1 MSKKPTTLFSVAT
14 LLMASFGLLQAQTVS
29 TDPVG
34 YVTLTINGSPDGTT
48 PAFTALSVGMQNAAV
63 VTGSIA
69 SDATSA
75 VLTDS
80 NASNTTNAYAATDAA
95 GNGSYFLQIT
105 SGANEGLICDILS
118 NDATTYTTGTDL
130 TGIVSAG
137 DTYVIKAH
145 VTLADIFG
153 AANSVGFRS
162 GGDSLSSDLVFIM
175 STDGVGSYSTYYYQT
190 DDFGFL
196 GGNGWRVVGDSN
208 TDMSNVVVGPDD
220 GIMIS
225 RSATGNLN
233 TVVSGNV
240 NTVDH
245 KRTLPNGLSLV
256 SYPFPVA
263 VTLDDSGI
271 FDANNGY
278 VTDGDSLSSD
288 IVYVI
293 SSSGTFSS
301 YYYQT
306 DNFGFLGGTGWRAV
320 GDANT
325 DVGSTE
331 ITAGSSVVV
340 LHRGSG
346 LTWSD
351 AVPFTL

>member
-153 AANSVGFRS
+153 ASNETGLKSAGSPV
-162 GGDSLSSDLVFIM
+162 DSDTIYLMSSTGNGIFA
-175 STDGVGSYSTYYYQT
+175 TYYYLN
-190 DDFGFL
+190 DEFGLF
-196 GGNGWRVVGDSN
+196 GGNGWRSITDTATDYSN
-208 TDMSNVVVGPDD
+208 LVVGPDD
-220 GIMIS
+220 GLIVRRIAS
-225 RSATGNLN
+225 GDLT

-240 NTVDH
+240 STTDLS
-245 KRTLPNGLSLV
+245 RDLPNGFSLIA
-256 SYPFPVA
+256 YPFPVD
-263 VTLDDSGI
+263 VTLSNSGI
-271 FDANNGY
+271 YSATNGY
-278 VTDGDSLSSD
+278 VSTGSSADSD
-288 IVYVI
+288 VVYVI
-293 SSSGTFSS
+293 NPNGTFTS
-301 YYYQT
+301 YYYLT
-306 DNFGFLGGTGWRAV
+306 DEFGLFGGNGWRRVSDFNTPMDNTVLTVGSSIIIKHIGTGLAW
-320 GDANT
+320 T
-325 DVGSTE
+325 
-331 ITAGSSVVV
+331 
-340 LHRGSG
+340 
-346 LTWSD
+346 D
-351 AVPFTL
+351 AVPFSN